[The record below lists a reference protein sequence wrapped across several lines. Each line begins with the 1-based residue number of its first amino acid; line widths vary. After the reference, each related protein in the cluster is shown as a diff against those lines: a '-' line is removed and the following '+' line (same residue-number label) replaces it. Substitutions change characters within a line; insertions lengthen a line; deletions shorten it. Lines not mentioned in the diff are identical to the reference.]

1 MKSRIKKR
9 ALGIIAL
16 AVILVISLVLA
27 LYSVAVFSP
36 VTFSADDVSAVI
48 QGDGSAGVDVYI
60 SGDGVTRGEDGKY
73 SIPKNTDVE
82 ITVVNN
88 TTVSNSLKVIG
99 ENGKELQ
106 PIGTASANFIKV
118 NSGNT
123 DLNIEVSASLST
135 ERGKSL
141 SYAYEI
147 SSQDELL
154 ALSKQQ
160 YPQPDDRHR
169 L

>member
-36 VTFSADDVSAVI
+36 VTFSADDVRAVI

-60 SGDGVTRGEDGKY
+60 SGDGVTRNEDGNY
-73 SIPKNTDVE
+73 SIPQDTDVE

-88 TTVSNSLKVIG
+88 TTVSNSIKVIG
-99 ENGKELQ
+99 ENGKEL
-106 PIGTASANFIKV
+106 
-118 NSGNT
+118 
-123 DLNIEVSASLST
+123 
-135 ERGKSL
+135 
-141 SYAYEI
+141 
-147 SSQDELL
+147 
-154 ALSKQQ
+154 
-160 YPQPDDRHR
+160 
-169 L
+169 